1 MPGTT
6 NTTNTTHTT
15 HTTGP
20 KYARYYKYYK
30 YYTSPPARS
39 TPGTTNTTHHHRP
52 AVRQVLQ
59 ILHITTGPQYARY
72 YKYYTSPPARSTPGT
87 TNTTHHHRPAVRRYY
102 KYYTSPPARS
112 TPGTTN
118 TTNTTHHHRPA
129 VRRVLQILQILHI
142 TTGPQY
148 ARLNRDEGDGA
159 WCPKEATDSQYLQVD
174 LGRLTFLTVVGT
186 QGRYAHSS
194 GNEFVRAYR
203 LNFSRDGLQWRNW
216 RNRQGNTV
224 LEGNTNVFHQ
234 VLNDLHPPLITRYVR
249 VLPVPGL
256 SSTVCMRLELYG
268 CPWEDGLVSY
278 SAPEGQIMM
287 PPGFP
292 IASLNDSTYDGT
304 RQKRRLSGGLGQLT
318 DGVTGQDDF
327 LSSRQYQVWPGYDY
341 VGWRN
346 DSLGTFKHVE
356 LEFTFDRPRNFTYMK
371 VHSNNMFS
379 RGVKIFSSVS
389 CWFKPHLHSSF
400 RAERVE
406 FRTVLDD
413 RNPSARY
420 VTVPLGHAASV
431 VRCSFSFADVW
442 MMFSEISFH
451 SEDAVVV
458 TQTTLIRDELIT
470 SAPDYQPTP
479 TASNQSAVNASS
491 SPAPENGRS
500 AILIG
505 CLVSIIL
512 LLLVVIVFILL
523 CQRVCKV
530 LEKAPR
536 RILEEEVTVR
546 LSSCSDTIVLQTPP
560 VPPRSAHSTGLN
572 SDPHYERVFLLD
584 PQYQNPA
591 HLRNKL
597 PELSQ
602 SAEASVCGGGYAE
615 PDVTQC
621 TPHQSFQSSAP
632 HYAETDIVS
641 LQGVTGSNMYA
652 VPALTVDSLTRKDIS
667 AAEFPRHRLLFRE
680 KLGEGQ
686 FGEVH
691 LCEAEGLADFLGE
704 GPRAD
709 SRSVLVAVKQLR
721 ADATSQARNDF
732 LKEIK
737 IMSRL
742 NDPNIIRLLCVC
754 VTSDPLCMVTEY
766 MENGDLNMFLSQR
779 EVESTLTHANNIPS
793 VSLSE
798 LLHMSVQIASGMKYL
813 ASLNFVHRDL
823 ATRNCLLDRRLTIK
837 ISDFGMSRN
846 LYSSDY
852 YRIQGRAV
860 LPIRWMAWESILLGK
875 FTTAS
880 DVWAFG
886 VTLWEMFTLC
896 KEQPYS
902 LLSDEQVIENT
913 GEHFRNQGRQIFLY
927 VPSLCPPSL
936 FELMMRCWSRNI
948 QDRPTFEGL
957 HQALKPHADP

>member
-1 MPGTT
+1 MLLFLLLFTSAASGQIDPGQCR
-6 NTTNTTHTT
+6 
-15 HTTGP
+15 
-20 KYARYYKYYK
+20 YALGLEDGRIRDEAL
-30 YYTSPPARS
+30 SAS
-39 TPGTTNTTHHHRP
+39 SQWHF
-52 AVRQVLQ
+52 
-59 ILHITTGPQYARY
+59 
-72 YKYYTSPPARSTPGT
+72 
-87 TNTTHHHRPAVRRYY
+87 
-102 KYYTSPPARS
+102 
-112 TPGTTN
+112 
-118 TTNTTHHHRPA
+118 
-129 VRRVLQILQILHI
+129 

-159 WCPKEATDSQYLQVD
+159 WCPKEASDSQYLQVD

-194 GNEFVRAYR
+194 GNEFARAYR
-203 LNFSRDGLQWRNW
+203 LNYSRDGLQWRSW
-216 RNRQGNTV
+216 KNRQGNMV
-224 LEGNTNVFHQ
+224 LDGNTDVFHQ
-234 VLNDLHPPLITRYVR
+234 VLNDLHPPLITRFVR
-249 VLPVPGL
+249 VLPVPRL
-256 SSTVCMRLELYG
+256 STTVCMRLELYG
-268 CPWEDGLVSY
+268 CIWEDGLVSY

-356 LEFTFDRPRNFTYMK
+356 LEFSFDRPRNFTYMK

-389 CWFKPHLHSSF
+389 CWFNPGLHSSF
-400 RAERVE
+400 GAERVE

-420 VTVPLGHAASV
+420 VTVPLGRAARV

-442 MMFSEISFH
+442 MMFSEVSFH
-451 SEDAVVV
+451 SEDAVVI
-458 TQTTLIRDELIT
+458 TQTTLTRDEPIT
-470 SAPDYQPTP
+470 SAPDHHHPTP

-491 SPAPENGRS
+491 SPAPEDGRS
-500 AILIG
+500 AVLIG

-512 LLLVVIVFILL
+512 LLLVVIVFILW

-546 LSSCSDTIVLQTPP
+546 LSSCSDTIVIQTPP
-560 VPPRSAHSTGLN
+560 VPPRSAHTPGLN

-597 PELSQ
+597 PELSL
-602 SAEASVCGGGYAE
+602 SAEASACGGGYAE

-621 TPHQSFQSSAP
+621 TPHQSFQSAAP

-667 AAEFPRHRLLFRE
+667 AAEFPRQRLLFRE

-691 LCEAEGLADFLGE
+691 LCEAEGLDS
-704 GPRAD
+704 

-779 EVESTLTHANNIPS
+779 EIESTLTHANNIPS

-875 FTTAS
+875 FTTSS

-913 GEHFRNQGRQIFLY
+913 GEFFRNQGRQIFLY
-927 VPSLCPPSL
+927 APPLCPPSL

-957 HQALKPHADP
+957 HQALRPHAQIN

>member
-1 MPGTT
+1 M
-6 NTTNTTHTT
+6 
-15 HTTGP
+15 
-20 KYARYYKYYK
+20 AF
-30 YYTSPPARS
+30 
-39 TPGTTNTTHHHRP
+39 HHR
-52 AVRQVLQ
+52 
-59 ILHITTGPQYARY
+59 T
-72 YKYYTSPPARSTPGT
+72 
-87 TNTTHHHRPAVRRYY
+87 
-102 KYYTSPPARS
+102 
-112 TPGTTN
+112 
-118 TTNTTHHHRPA
+118 
-129 VRRVLQILQILHI
+129 
-142 TTGPQY
+142 QY
-148 ARLNRDEGDGA
+148 ARLNRDDGDGA
-159 WCPKEATDSQYLQVD
+159 WCPQVATDSQYLQVD

-186 QGRYAHSS
+186 QGRYAQSS
-194 GNEFVRAYR
+194 GNEYARAYR
-203 LNFSRDGLQWRNW
+203 LNYSRDGVLWKSW
-216 RNRQGNTV
+216 KNRKGNTV
-224 LEGNTNVFHQ
+224 LEGNTNAYAS
-234 VLNDLHPPLITRYVR
+234 VLNDLHPPVITRLVR
-249 VLPVPGL
+249 VLPVPRL
-256 SSTVCMRLELYG
+256 STTVCMRLELYG
-268 CPWEDGLVSY
+268 CSWDDGLVSY
-278 SAPEGQIMM
+278 SAPDGHDML

-292 IASLNDSTYDGT
+292 VISLKDDSYDGY
-304 RQKRRLSGGLGQLT
+304 RDRAGRLMGGLGQLT
-318 DGVTGQDDF
+318 DGATGLDDF
-327 LSSRQYQVWPGYDY
+327 LSTRQYQVLPGYDY

-346 DSLGTFKHVE
+346 DSLPQVDIQ
-356 LEFTFDRPRNFTYMK
+356 FTFDRTRNLTYMK

-389 CWFKPHLHSSF
+389 CSFKLRLQSSF
-400 RAERVE
+400 GPDRVE

-420 VTVPLGHAASV
+420 VTVPLGRAARV
-431 VRCSFSFADVW
+431 LRCSFFFADAW

-451 SEDAVVV
+451 SEDAVV
-458 TQTTLIRDELIT
+458 TDRMPLIGDERTT
-470 SAPDYQPTP
+470 SAPLHPL
-479 TASNQSAVNASS
+479 TATVSLQSVVNASS
-491 SPAPENGRS
+491 SPAPEDGSS
-500 AILIG
+500 AVLIG

-512 LLLVVIVFILL
+512 LLVVVIFLILW
-523 CQRVCKV
+523 CQCVCKV

-560 VPPRSAHSTGLN
+560 VPPRHAHTAGVN
-572 SDPHYERVFLLD
+572 SDPHYER
-584 PQYQNPA
+584 
-591 HLRNKL
+591 
-597 PELSQ
+597 
-602 SAEASVCGGGYAE
+602 SAEASACGGGYAE

-621 TPHQSFQSSAP
+621 TPHQSFQASAP
-632 HYAETDIVS
+632 HYAETDIVR

-691 LCEAEGLADFLGE
+691 LCEAEGLREFLGSS
-704 GPRAD
+704 RSD

-721 ADATSQARNDF
+721 ADATNQARNDF

-779 EVESTLTHANNIPS
+779 EIESTLTHANNIPS

-927 VPSLCPPSL
+927 APPLCPPSL

-957 HQALKPHADP
+957 YQALRPHVQ

>member
-1 MPGTT
+1 MAPTGHCSKFVERQNRSARAPCFTPGRVEELRTHRYEPPLIADSARPPKPD
-6 NTTNTTHTT
+6 TTHPEADTDAQR
-15 HTTGP
+15 HPLLLLELRVKIRDVIDPGLCR
-20 KYARYYKYYK
+20 YALGLEDGRIRDEAL
-30 YYTSPPARS
+30 SAS
-39 TPGTTNTTHHHRP
+39 S
-52 AVRQVLQ
+52 QW
-59 ILHITTGPQYARY
+59 
-72 YKYYTSPPARSTPGT
+72 
-87 TNTTHHHRPAVRRYY
+87 
-102 KYYTSPPARS
+102 
-112 TPGTTN
+112 
-118 TTNTTHHHRPA
+118 
-129 VRRVLQILQILHI
+129 HI

-148 ARLNRDEGDGA
+148 ARLNREEGHGA
-159 WCPKEATDSQYLQVD
+159 WCPQLASDPQYLQVD

-186 QGRYAHSS
+186 QGRYIHNS
-194 GNEFVRAYR
+194 GNEFARTYR
-203 LNFSRDGLQWRNW
+203 LNYSRDGVLWKSW

-224 LEGNTNVFHQ
+224 LKGNVNAFTS
-234 VLNDLHPPLITRYVR
+234 VLNDLQPPVITRFVR
-249 VLPVPGL
+249 VLLTP
-256 SSTVCMRLELYG
+256 SYFVCMRLELYG
-268 CPWEDGLVSY
+268 CTWEDGLMSY
-278 SAPEGQIMM
+278 SAPLGHVMT
-287 PPGFP
+287 PPGFTA
-292 IASLNDSTYDGT
+292 ITLNDSSYDGS
-304 RQKRRLSGGLGQLT
+304 RYRGRLVGGLGKLT
-318 DGVTGQDDF
+318 DGAIGLDDF
-327 LSSRQYQVWPGYDY
+327 LVTRQYQVWPGYDY
-341 VGWRN
+341 VGWKN
-346 DSLGTFKHVE
+346 DSLSQVDI
-356 LEFTFDRPRNFTYMK
+356 EFTFDRTRNFTYMK

-379 RGVKIFSSVS
+379 RGVKIFSSVW
-389 CWFKPHLHSSF
+389 CAF
-400 RAERVE
+400 RRQLAGAFEVKRVD

-420 VTVPLGHAASV
+420 VTVPLGRAGRVIH
-431 VRCSFSFADVW
+431 CSFSFADTW

-451 SEDAVVV
+451 SEEAVVIPQSGDKS
-458 TQTTLIRDELIT
+458 TT
-470 SAPDYQPTP
+470 SAPVHV
-479 TASNQSAVNASS
+479 TATMSPHSAVNASS
-491 SPAPENGRS
+491 SPAPEEGSS
-500 AILIG
+500 AVLIG

-512 LLLVVIVFILL
+512 LLVVVIFLILW
-523 CQRVCKV
+523 CQCVCKV

-536 RILEEEVTVR
+536 RILEEEMTVR

-560 VPPRSAHSTGLN
+560 VPPRNTQAVIC
-572 SDPHYERVFLLD
+572 DPHYERVFLLD

-602 SAEASVCGGGYAE
+602 SAEASACGGGYAE

-621 TPHQSFQSSAP
+621 TPHQSFQTSAP
-632 HYAETDIVS
+632 HYAETDIVR

-667 AAEFPRHRLLFRE
+667 AAEIPRHRLLFRE

-691 LCEAEGLADFLGE
+691 LCEAEGLEVLGSS
-704 GPRAD
+704 RSD
-709 SRSVLVAVKQLR
+709 LRSVLVAVKQLR
-721 ADATSQARNDF
+721 ADATNQARNDF

-779 EVESTLTHANNIPS
+779 EIESTLTHANNIPS

-927 VPSLCPPSL
+927 APPLCPPSL
-936 FELMMRCWSRNI
+936 FELMMRCWRRDI

-957 HQALKPHADP
+957 YQALRPHVQ

>member
-1 MPGTT
+1 MLLCLLLLFTAAASGQIDPSLCR
-6 NTTNTTHTT
+6 
-15 HTTGP
+15 
-20 KYARYYKYYK
+20 YALGLEDGRIRDEAL
-30 YYTSPPARS
+30 SAS
-39 TPGTTNTTHHHRP
+39 SQWHF
-52 AVRQVLQ
+52 
-59 ILHITTGPQYARY
+59 
-72 YKYYTSPPARSTPGT
+72 
-87 TNTTHHHRPAVRRYY
+87 
-102 KYYTSPPARS
+102 
-112 TPGTTN
+112 
-118 TTNTTHHHRPA
+118 
-129 VRRVLQILQILHI
+129 

-148 ARLNRDEGDGA
+148 ARLNREEGDGA
-159 WCPKEATDSQYLQVD
+159 WCPQVASDSQYLQVD
-174 LGRLTFLTVVGT
+174 LGRLTFLTMVGT

-194 GNEFVRAYR
+194 GNEFARAYR
-203 LNFSRDGLQWRNW
+203 LNYSRDGVLWKSW
-216 RNRQGNTV
+216 KNRQGNTV
-224 LEGNTNVFHQ
+224 LEGNTNAYAS
-234 VLNDLHPPLITRYVR
+234 VLNDLHPPVITRFVR
-249 VLPVPGL
+249 VLPVPRQAT
-256 SSTVCMRLELYG
+256 TVCMRLELYG
-268 CPWEDGLVSY
+268 CNWTDGLVSY
-278 SAPEGQIMM
+278 SAPEGQIMT

-292 IASLNDSTYDGT
+292 VVSLNDSTYDGS
-304 RQKRRLSGGLGQLT
+304 RQRGRLVGGLGQLT

-327 LSSRQYQVWPGYDY
+327 LSTRQYQVWPGYDY
-341 VGWRN
+341 VGWKN
-346 DSLGTFKHVE
+346 QSLAQVDI
-356 LEFTFDRPRNFTYMK
+356 EFTFEKTRNFTHMK

-389 CWFKPHLHSSF
+389 CAFKPRLQGPYG
-400 RAERVE
+400 AERVA

-420 VTVPLGHAASV
+420 VTVPLGRAARV
-431 VRCSFSFADVW
+431 VHCSFTFADMW

-451 SEDAVVV
+451 SEDAVV
-458 TQTTLIRDELIT
+458 TETPPSEEEKTT
-470 SAPDYQPTP
+470 SAPVLDL
-479 TASNQSAVNASS
+479 TATVSPQSVANASS
-491 SPAPENGRS
+491 SPAPEDRS
-500 AILIG
+500 SPVLIG

-512 LLLVVIVFILL
+512 LLLVVIFLILW
-523 CQRVCKV
+523 CQCVCKV

-560 VPPRSAHSTGLN
+560 VPPRNVHTQGVN

-602 SAEASVCGGGYAE
+602 SAEASACGGGYAE

-621 TPHQSFQSSAP
+621 TPHQSFQASAP
-632 HYAETDIVS
+632 HYAETDIVR

-667 AAEFPRHRLLFRE
+667 AAEIPRHRLLFRE

-691 LCEAEGLADFLGE
+691 LCEAEGLLEVLGSS
-704 GPRAD
+704 RSD

-721 ADATSQARNDF
+721 PDATNQARNDF

-779 EVESTLTHANNIPS
+779 EIESTLTHANNIPS

-927 VPSLCPPSL
+927 APPLCPPSL

-957 HQALKPHADP
+957 YQALRPHAQ

>member
-1 MPGTT
+1 
-6 NTTNTTHTT
+6 
-15 HTTGP
+15 
-20 KYARYYKYYK
+20 
-30 YYTSPPARS
+30 
-39 TPGTTNTTHHHRP
+39 
-52 AVRQVLQ
+52 
-59 ILHITTGPQYARY
+59 
-72 YKYYTSPPARSTPGT
+72 
-87 TNTTHHHRPAVRRYY
+87 
-102 KYYTSPPARS
+102 
-112 TPGTTN
+112 
-118 TTNTTHHHRPA
+118 
-129 VRRVLQILQILHI
+129 
-142 TTGPQY
+142 
-148 ARLNRDEGDGA
+148 RLNRDEGDGA

-451 SEDAVVV
+451 SGKV
-458 TQTTLIRDELIT
+458 LK
-470 SAPDYQPTP
+470 PH
-479 TASNQSAVNASS
+479 AVNASS

-530 LEKAPR
+530 LEK
-536 RILEEEVTVR
+536 VM
-546 LSSCSDTIVLQTPP
+546 
-560 VPPRSAHSTGLN
+560 
-572 SDPHYERVFLLD
+572 
-584 PQYQNPA
+584 
-591 HLRNKL
+591 
-597 PELSQ
+597 
-602 SAEASVCGGGYAE
+602 CGGGYAE